1 MVNGVWVMVIF
12 ALNGAIVMSNPTES
26 KEVCNAR
33 AAYATQVDRGNTI
46 HKAEC
51 LKIMGLQVSEENFL
65 LSVVP
70 EGFDKNAKAR

>member
-26 KEVCNAR
+26 KEVCKAR
-33 AAYATQVDRGNTI
+33 AAYVTQADKGNTI
-46 HKAEC
+46 NKAEC
-51 LKIMGLQVSEENFL
+51 LKIMGLQVSDDNFL

-70 EGFDKNAKAR
+70 EGFDKNAKVR